1 MKEVL
6 TMTETDLA
14 AALRHC
20 IDDCGLLLAHRL
32 PDPQPDGRTDLY
44 PGRAPG
50 PVPARMTKSAYV
62 DGFCRKAK
70 ALSHV
75 EIRRLFHAHPSS

>member
-20 IDDCGLLLAHRL
+20 IDDCGCSWPTACQILSRMT
-32 PDPQPDGRTDLY
+32 GRTYTL
-44 PGRAPG
+44 AELQELQCLCG
-50 PVPARMTKSAYV
+50 PQ
-62 DGFCRKAK
+62 
-70 ALSHV
+70 
-75 EIRRLFHAHPSS
+75 IRNRLRICL